1 MARSSDFSFVIRR
14 VAMAAAVA
22 ACTLLG
28 TAAQAAIIITPLG
41 TPRILVPDAPTLN
54 RLKTSMSSGAPAA
67 TRFKNYVDAQMGGA
81 DYYDFAAWHAALM
94 YQVTGKAA
102 YCDYAVDMTDDFVK
116 SEEALI
122 NANQR
127 ATVAG
132 DSYLYVGPT
141 IGNVS
146 MVYDWC
152 RAQMTASQRSRWVTY
167 ANQAVWN
174 VWNHEQAK
182 WGNGS
187 YPWSGWSVDNPSN
200 NYYYSFLRA
209 TMLLGLASH
218 DENTLAPE
226 WINKFRYEKIQ
237 NQLVPTFNRD
247 LTGGGSREGTG
258 YGTAM
263 RELFDLYYLWEKS
276 TTDRIADLTPH
287 TLASFDKFMHDIV
300 PTLNRLAP
308 TGDHARDSTA
318 AFFDYHRE
326 YLEIL
331 SHLYP
336 NDPMTGLSKTL
347 LAQSSVPKMENGF
360 EFWVDYVFDQSAFAG
375 RPLEQLYPAHW
386 GSGTGQFSMR
396 SAWNKQGAYAN
407 LICGPYTESHAQRD
421 QGSFVMYK
429 GNWLAFDE
437 NINSHSGIAQY
448 EATHNLVR
456 IEKDGQVVTQTWD
469 KSCLMLA
476 LADKP
481 LYAYGL
487 ARVTPMYAGKSSVVK
502 VEREFLFLKPSTFVV
517 FDRVKTSG
525 SGIRRVWTLNLP
537 AKPTVNGNKLTMTNG
552 GHELDVVR
560 LAPEGLT
567 PQVLYWPNLDDD
579 MNAGHRVDVV
589 DSGGD
594 RSEFLHVLGAD
605 NAFSSA
611 VRSDVDGKTGAKIKL
626 ANGDTATVRFSIDGT
641 GGTLL
646 IRDTA
651 GQVRLKTT
659 LPKTVQ
665 TLPRLAD

>member
-1 MARSSDFSFVIRR
+1 MAKSSHLTCTLHRI
-14 VAMAAAVA
+14 AMAAAVA
-22 ACTLLG
+22 ASTF
-28 TAAQAAIIITPLG
+28 TAAQAAIVITPLG
-41 TPRILVPDAPTLN
+41 TPRILVPDAPTLS
-54 RLKTSMSSGAPAA
+54 RLKTSMNSGAPAA
-67 TRFKNYVDAQMGGA
+67 TRFKNYVDAQMNGA
-81 DYYDFAAWHAALM
+81 DYYEFAAWHAALM
-94 YQVTGKAA
+94 YQVTGKAS
-102 YCDYAVDMTDDFVK
+102 YCQYAVDMTDDFVK

-127 ATVAG
+127 AIVAG

-152 RAQMTASQRSRWVTY
+152 RAQTTAAQRSRWVTY

-174 VWNHEQAK
+174 VWHPEQAQ
-182 WGNGS
+182 WGNTK
-187 YPWSGWSVDNPSN
+187 YPWSGWSIDNPSN

-209 TMLLGLASH
+209 TMLLGLASYG
-218 DENTLAPE
+218 ENDMAPQ
-226 WINKFRYEKIQ
+226 WIDKFRYEKIQ
-237 NQLVPTFNRD
+237 DQLVPTFNRD

-318 AFFDYHRE
+318 AFFDYHRQ
-326 YLEIL
+326 YLETL

-336 NDPMTGLSKTL
+336 SDPMAGLSKTL

-360 EFWVDYVFDQSAFAG
+360 QFWADYVYDQSSFTG
-375 RPLEQLYPAHW
+375 RPLDQIYPAHW

-396 SAWNKQGAYAN
+396 SAWNKTGTYAN
-407 LICGPYTESHAQRD
+407 LICGPYTESHAHQD

-437 NINSHSGIAQY
+437 NINSHSGLAQY
-448 EATHNLVR
+448 EAPHNLVR
-456 IEKDGQVVTQTWD
+456 IEKDGKEVTQSYD
-469 KSCLMLA
+469 ASCKMLA

-487 ARVTPMYAGKSSVVK
+487 ARVTPMYAGKASVVK
-502 VEREFLFLKPSTFVV
+502 VEREFLFLKPSTLVV

-525 SGIRRVWTLNLP
+525 TGVRRVWTLNLP
-537 AKPTVNGNKLTMTNG
+537 QNPTVNGDRLTMTNA
-552 GHELDVVR
+552 GHQLDVQR
-560 LAPEGLT
+560 LAPTGLT
-567 PQVLYWPNLDDD
+567 SKVLYWPNVDDD
-579 MNAGHRVDVV
+579 MNAGRRVDVA
-589 DSGGD
+589 DSVGD

-605 NAFSSA
+605 NAFSAA
-611 VRSDVDGKTGAKIKL
+611 VRSDVDGKTGAKITL
-626 ANGDTATVRFSIDGT
+626 ANGDEATVRFSIDGT

-646 IRDTA
+646 IRDSGGA
-651 GQVRLKTT
+651 LKLKTA

>member
-1 MARSSDFSFVIRR
+1 MAKSSDFKGTLHR
-14 VAMAAAVA
+14 VALAAAVA
-22 ACTLLG
+22 ASTL
-28 TAAQAAIIITPLG
+28 TAAHAAIVITPLG
-41 TPRILVPDAPTLN
+41 TPRILVPDGATLN
-54 RLKTSMSSGAPAA
+54 RLKSSMNSGAPAA
-67 TRFKNYVDAQMGGA
+67 ARFKNYVDAQMNGA
-81 DYYDFAAWHAALM
+81 DYYEFAAWHAALM
-94 YQVTGKAA
+94 YQVSGKAS
-102 YCDYAVDMTDDFVK
+102 YCQYAVDMTDDFVK

-152 RAQMTASQRSRWVTY
+152 RAQTTASQRSRWVTY
-167 ANQAVWN
+167 SNQAVWN
-174 VWNHEQAK
+174 VWHPEQAQ
-182 WGNGS
+182 WGNTK
-187 YPWSGWSVDNPSN
+187 YPWSGWSIDNPSN

-218 DENTLAPE
+218 GENDMAPQ
-226 WINKFRYEKIQ
+226 WIDKFRYEKIQ
-237 NQLVPTFNRD
+237 DQLVPTFNRD

-318 AFFDYHRE
+318 AFFDYHRQ
-326 YLEIL
+326 YLETL

-336 NDPMTGLSKTL
+336 GDPMAGLSKTL

-360 EFWVDYVFDQSAFAG
+360 QFWADYVYDQSGFGG
-375 RPLEQLYPAHW
+375 RPLDQIYPAHW

-396 SAWNKQGAYAN
+396 SAWSKTGTYAN
-407 LICGPYTESHAQRD
+407 LICGPYTESHAHQD

-437 NINSHSGIAQY
+437 NINSHSGLAQY
-448 EATHNLVR
+448 EAPHNLVR
-456 IEKDGQVVTQTWD
+456 IEKDGKEVAQNYD
-469 KSCLMLA
+469 ASCKMLA

-487 ARVTPMYAGKSSVVK
+487 ARVTPMYAGKASVVK
-502 VEREFLFLKPSTFVV
+502 VEREFLFLKPSTLVV

-525 SGIRRVWTLNLP
+525 TGVRRVWTLNLP
-537 AKPTVNGNKLTMTNG
+537 QNPTVNGDKLTMTNA
-552 GHELDVVR
+552 GHQLDVVR
-560 LAPEGLT
+560 LAPAGLT
-567 PQVLYWPNLDDD
+567 SKVLYWPNVDDD
-579 MNAGHRVDVV
+579 MNAGRRVDVI

-605 NAFSSA
+605 NAFSAA
-611 VRSDVDGKTGAKIKL
+611 VRSDADGKTGAKITL
-626 ANGDTATVRFSIDGT
+626 ANGDQATVRFSIDGT
-641 GGTLL
+641 GGSLQ
-646 IRDTA
+646 IRDA
-651 GQVRLKTT
+651 GGAVKLKTA